1 MLVRLEEYVQGQVS
15 LQILRLHLVVSVE
28 VLMRDNEAA
37 KMLLDESFV

>member
-1 MLVRLEEYVQGQVS
+1 MLVRLKENVQGQVS
-15 LQILRLHLVVSVE
+15 LQILRLHLVVRVE

>member
-1 MLVRLEEYVQGQVS
+1 MLVRLKENVQGQVS